1 MSLRYGIRRLCPIT
15 LQLSIRCFGKA
26 IVDFANSIRNT
37 RDSFLTYYIVNS
49 IYYYRSQSEQPFDVE
64 LQAIQRS
71 RLVEKYWVNWLCMF
85 IMGRY
90 KICDRCVIWIVSV
103 IWGTTPLMLWEMWCK
118 EFMLCTFLANVITAT
133 KIQKV
138 KCNRSWA

>member
-37 RDSFLTYYIVNS
+37 RDSFLTYDIVNS

-71 RLVEKYWVNWLCMF
+71 RLVEKYSVNWLCMF

-90 KICDRCVIWIVSV
+90 KICDRCVI
-103 IWGTTPLMLWEMWCK
+103 
-118 EFMLCTFLANVITAT
+118 
-133 KIQKV
+133 
-138 KCNRSWA
+138 